1 MIISA
6 SRRTD
11 IPAFYSAWFMN
22 RVREGFF
29 YRVNPFNS
37 NQVSGFS
44 LKPEHV
50 DAICFW
56 TKNPK
61 PLMQHLDELD
71 QIGLNYY
78 FQFTLNPYGKEFEP
92 NVPSLAQRIETF
104 QQLAERIGPRRVVW
118 RYDPVILTTATNVDG
133 HLEQVEL
140 IAQQLGSSTERLVFS
155 FYYFYGKGR
164 GRLHAALEGTG
175 IVLEDITRQENR
187 PDLDAIVK
195 GFKATADRHQL
206 DIFSCSED
214 FDLAANGIE
223 HGACIDGTLIQQ
235 LFGGEPSTKKDKNQR
250 PACGCVESVD
260 MGIYNTCQFRCSYCY
275 ANFNEGIIN
284 KNRLKHDVNDPA
296 LLGQHDRTIE
306 IQNSMN
312 KNTKKKPQ
320 QPDLFSNLAK

>member
-11 IPAFYSAWFMN
+11 IPAFYSDWFMN

-61 PLMQHLDELD
+61 PLMQYLDELD

-104 QQLAERIGPRRVVW
+104 QQLAERIGAKRVVW
-118 RYDPVILTTATNVDG
+118 RYDPVILTTATNVDW
-133 HLEQVEL
+133 HLEQVES
-140 IAQQLGSSTERLVFS
+140 IAQQLGTSTERLVFS
-155 FYYFYGKGR
+155 FYDFYGKGR

-175 IVLEDITRQENR
+175 IVLEDITRHENR

-284 KNRLKHDVNDPA
+284 KNRLKHDINDPA

-306 IQNSMN
+306 IQDSLN
-312 KNTKKKPQ
+312 KKKKQKPQ